1 MYHLNLHQKWWRL
14 MYITWVLRGLLKK
27 LWPINY
33 FSLFSRDFAH
43 EHKIS
48 CCAYH
53 IHHFFLK
60 WGPTQR
66 KIIAKERDQKFPLR
80 AEIQPL
86 EAILVDF
93 SNLKTTNFAQFYLDV
108 SVNFFGQFSTLIKA
122 KEKNRWVVIRFF
134 V

>member
-14 MYITWVLRGLLKK
+14 MYITWVLRDLLKK

-33 FSLFSRDFAH
+33 FSPFSRDFAC

-66 KIIAKERDQKFPLR
+66 KIIAKERGQKFPLR

-108 SVNFFGQFSTLIKA
+108 SVTFFGQFLTLIKA